1 MQILFTYTLT
11 WYLVRSSVVLA
22 FAVES
27 VCETVNIKDL
37 NARHDWMQKGKTKEM
52 GTSLTL
58 SFLECTEFSFQAIE
72 KKFLAKNFLLVW
84 CILKIAV
91 CGFRLECEISKVSF
105 MHIYGKRCS
114 YQKCKSN
121 VMLSLSQSVPYFTTA
136 NFFFILVIDKWK
148 KWTWLSNY
156 ENDKVFGQHNGEF
169 FYKNCHDVN
178 SENRE
183 LWSMLCQNFLKQ
195 YFLSRQIR
203 NLHSHECN

>member
-11 WYLVRSSVVLA
+11 WNLVCSSVVLA

-91 CGFRLECEISKVSF
+91 CGFRLKCKISKVSF
-105 MHIYGKRCS
+105 IHIYGKRCS

-136 NFFFILVIDKWK
+136 NFFFILVIDK
-148 KWTWLSNY
+148 
-156 ENDKVFGQHNGEF
+156 
-169 FYKNCHDVN
+169 
-178 SENRE
+178 
-183 LWSMLCQNFLKQ
+183 
-195 YFLSRQIR
+195 
-203 NLHSHECN
+203 